1 MVEKLIMSSR
11 NVIDLASYQQGRGA
25 GAAQAFSTRLCRHC
39 GAVLADGEN
48 EDECSSTFNLD
59 AAQLILRSRVSGV
72 SKDEGPGRA
81 AWVATALRASSL

>member
-11 NVIDLASYQQGRGA
+11 NVIDLARYQQGRSG
-25 GAAQAFSTRLCRHC
+25 GKQAFSTRLCRHC

-59 AAQLILRSRVSGV
+59 AASTPR
-72 SKDEGPGRA
+72 
-81 AWVATALRASSL
+81 TAQRKFYAE